1 MATIFRDRRQDTYP
15 DNSIEQI
22 EQPAQIESHEW
33 FEISNTVE
41 QEQHETVSRRD
52 SGKNQENQAW

>member
-1 MATIFRDRRQDTYP
+1 MATIFYDRRQDTYP

-33 FEISNTVE
+33 FKISNTAE
-41 QEQHETVSRRD
+41 QEDHETVSRRD
-52 SGKNQENQAW
+52 SEDQAC